1 MPVNVKVQRPCKV
14 SSKQVIFHQF
24 SFYFL
29 DYIQR
34 LLLGCSLDCKRKVG
48 LFSNLSKKPFK
59 YCLPI
64 SLLYDINQ
72 TSMLWRQF
80 KISWSWLVIF
90 TLHYIYFDIFSIFS
104 TTLISLISVDV
115 GINVEGGIFW
125 KKLVH
130 NSNKRGVEGGKI

>member
-1 MPVNVKVQRPCKV
+1 MLGFRKHLQLCMPVNVKVQRPCKV

-104 TTLISLISVDV
+104 II
-115 GINVEGGIFW
+115 IKNC
-125 KKLVH
+125 
-130 NSNKRGVEGGKI
+130 